1 MLDEPI
7 AMHARLLI
15 DAIVRQTTVLIAQL
29 ATSGGV
35 RAPLAHIANQ
45 VFLDLA
51 AELDAQGV
59 SRKVSADMFGM
70 ALRTYLR
77 KIQRLNESSTD
88 RGRSLWEAVLQ
99 FVSEKPVVTRLQ
111 VLERFYRDDEA
122 LVRGVLHDLV
132 ETGLVFCSGT
142 GQGAAF
148 RAATAEELGS
158 MQKAAHAGGADE
170 LLWALVYR
178 QGPVTREQLLALGS
192 MTASELDAALGRLRG
207 AGRIVSR
214 PLAAGDVYLSQELFI
229 PVGADAGWEAA
240 VFDHFQAV
248 VKTICCRLR
257 QDPALTGERSAGG
270 STYTF
275 EVWEGHPFAAEV
287 YALLGTFRE
296 RLSELRQRVEAHNAQ
311 HGMPEARDDVVV
323 YAGQCVLPQRGE

>member
-142 GQGAAF
+142 
-148 RAATAEELGS
+148 
-158 MQKAAHAGGADE
+158 
-170 LLWALVYR
+170 
-178 QGPVTREQLLALGS
+178 
-192 MTASELDAALGRLRG
+192 
-207 AGRIVSR
+207 
-214 PLAAGDVYLSQELFI
+214 
-229 PVGADAGWEAA
+229 
-240 VFDHFQAV
+240 
-248 VKTICCRLR
+248 
-257 QDPALTGERSAGG
+257 
-270 STYTF
+270 
-275 EVWEGHPFAAEV
+275 
-287 YALLGTFRE
+287 
-296 RLSELRQRVEAHNAQ
+296 
-311 HGMPEARDDVVV
+311 
-323 YAGQCVLPQRGE
+323 